1 MKLRLRITKKETK
14 DHSKVQYKFAVIDRD
29 KAKSYP
35 ENFVCMLPKS
45 IKLKSKPV
53 NIFEKVFGK
62 DSIEIAKDLLK
73 KALRLRP
80 DSETKREIRERLKN
94 LEPKPKNLAKCTVCQ
109 KDFEYKKYRYGRQKI
124 CNVCRNK
131 RLLD

>member
-14 DHSKVQYKFAVIDRD
+14 DHSKTQYKFVVIDKD

-35 ENFVCMLPKS
+35 ENFVCILPKS

-62 DSIEIAKDLLK
+62 DSIDIAKGLLK

-80 DSETKREIRERLKN
+80 DSETKKAIRERLKN
-94 LEPKPKNLAKCTVCQ
+94 LEPKPKNIAKCNLCK

-124 CNVCRNK
+124 CTLCRNK
-131 RLLD
+131 RLLE